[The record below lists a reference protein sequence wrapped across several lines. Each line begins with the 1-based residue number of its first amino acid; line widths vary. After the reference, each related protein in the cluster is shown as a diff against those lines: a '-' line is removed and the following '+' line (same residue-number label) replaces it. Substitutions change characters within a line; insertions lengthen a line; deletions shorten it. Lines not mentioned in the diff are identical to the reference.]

1 MLGIDF
7 FAIGK
12 EGIEKSELIMLEQC
26 NDFCGWTSGIVA
38 ALSFGSFGV
47 PIKLISNVK
56 VDPLVMQVIYHL
68 YYIILEEF
76 LSKS

>member
-1 MLGIDF
+1 
-7 FAIGK
+7 
-12 EGIEKSELIMLEQC
+12 MLEQC

-56 VDPLVMQVIYHL
+56 VDPLVMQVNYHMYFINAYRVSFISL
-68 YYIILEEF
+68 ILTVF
-76 LSKS
+76 VSIPRATSHLFAS